1 MNRTRGRD
9 YDRLTES
16 RLRLVVCRPLF
27 RDAARADREGGED
40 GGGQRGRCRT
50 SRPRLGLPDDSERFA
65 GRTLRGQ
72 PLLGGKRCDIVPP
85 AAKGGDLTRTVQR
98 RRCASATGYLPVIV
112 NPDLATN

>member
-1 MNRTRGRD
+1 MKWLPPGSTRTDTLFPYTTLFR
-9 YDRLTES
+9 T
-16 RLRLVVCRPLF
+16 RPLF

-72 PLLGGKRCDIVPP
+72 PLFGGKRCDIVPP
-85 AAKGGDLTRTVQR
+85 AAKGRDLLR
-98 RRCASATGYLPVIV
+98 PV
-112 NPDLATN
+112 DRGRLA